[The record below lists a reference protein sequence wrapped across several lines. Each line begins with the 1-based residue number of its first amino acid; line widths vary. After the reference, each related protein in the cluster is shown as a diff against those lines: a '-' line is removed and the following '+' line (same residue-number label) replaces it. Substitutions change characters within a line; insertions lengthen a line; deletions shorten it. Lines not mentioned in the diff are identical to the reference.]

1 MLKIIRCEGNG
12 QSKEMHKGNYEER
25 GVETVEYTE
34 NDIKEIWEALSTLI
48 LKCAEKNSH
57 ELNCAISYGDKLKLD
72 CYFDFKVHKED

>member
-1 MLKIIRCEGNG
+1 
-12 QSKEMHKGNYEER
+12 MHKR
-25 GVETVEYTE
+25 DCETGGTRMIEYTE

>member
-1 MLKIIRCEGNG
+1 M
-12 QSKEMHKGNYEER
+12 
-25 GVETVEYTE
+25 VEYTE